1 MMKYDAA
8 IFNIDALSYLAENP
22 KPKRISIR
30 LDSFDKYRYE
40 YLKSIGINMHE
51 VFRKA
56 IFDCYNE
63 NYHMPIETERALG
76 TTLSPALLKLA
87 DYITE
92 SERRTS
98 K

>member
-1 MMKYDAA
+1 MIKYDAA
-8 IFNIDALSYLAENP
+8 IFNIDALSYFAENP

-30 LDSFDKYRYE
+30 LDSFDK

-63 NYHMPIETERALG
+63 NYHMPIKTERALG
-76 TTLSPALLKLA
+76 ATLSPALLKLA

-92 SERRTS
+92 NERRTS